1 MSDGQPGMT
10 VKRGRTIHSD
20 LRVNVISTH
29 TQTHSSTYTSA
40 PCSYVGL
47 YQHIS
52 PSEPFLHMRERTA
65 ANELHR

>member
-1 MSDGQPGMT
+1 MSDGQLGMT

-29 TQTHSSTYTSA
+29 TQTHTSTYTSA
-40 PCSYVGL
+40 PRSNVRL
-47 YQHIS
+47 NQHIS
-52 PSEPFLHMRERTA
+52 PSKPFVHMRERTV